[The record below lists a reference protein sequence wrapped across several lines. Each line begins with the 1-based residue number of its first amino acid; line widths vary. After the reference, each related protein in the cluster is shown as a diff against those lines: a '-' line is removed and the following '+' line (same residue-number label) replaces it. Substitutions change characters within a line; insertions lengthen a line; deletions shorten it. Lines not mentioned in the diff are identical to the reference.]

1 MARRLIL
8 DTSILIEWERL
19 GQHSGDFLP
28 DEDDVAIAA
37 VTVAEMQTGIEL
49 AGERQR
55 ADRADALRRILD
67 VIPVESYDVKTAEV
81 HGGLLAYAH
90 RRGSSPG
97 AHDLIIAATALVTNR
112 TILTTDRRAR
122 FEELPGVDCILVD

>member
-8 DTSILIEWERL
+8 DTSVLIEWERL
-19 GQHSGDFLP
+19 GQHSGNFLP

-55 ADRADALRRILD
+55 AHRADALRRILD
-67 VIPVESYDVKTAEV
+67 VIPVELYDVRTAAA

-90 RRGSSPG
+90 RRGSSPE

-122 FEELPGVDCILVD
+122 FDELPGVDCILVD